1 MKFYLALVLSI
12 AFSFSTG
19 ITFADSDEII
29 GTWINMD
36 YKWGRPPQKLI
47 FKSDG
52 TFESF
57 ANADSKVPTWQG
69 TNLIEKKW
77 IDSEGNI
84 WFKIKWSGNWG
95 ETGYEL
101 SKISNSGNTYE
112 YVFSNDAYPLEIDP
126 NHRNYRI
133 YTRE

>member
-1 MKFYLALVLSI
+1 MIFL
-12 AFSFSTG
+12 
-19 ITFADSDEII
+19 
-29 GTWINMD
+29 
-36 YKWGRPPQKLI
+36 PPQKLI
-47 FKSDG
+47 QKPDG

-57 ANADSKVPTWQG
+57 VNADTKEPTYRG
-69 TNLIEKKW
+69 TTLIEKKW

-84 WFKIKWSGNWG
+84 WFKMRWSGDWG

-101 SKISNSGNTYE
+101 SKISNSGITYE
-112 YVFSNDAYPLEIDP
+112 HVFSNDAYPKGIDP